1 MAHLPTI
8 QSPADLRRLSIAQ
21 LQELCA
27 EIRAAICDQVSRSGG
42 HLAPNLGVVELTV
55 AMHYVFDFG
64 HDRLLFDVG
73 HQCYTHKLL
82 TGRQHLLP
90 KLRQRGGMAGFPAP
104 VESPYDL
111 FSVGH
116 AGTAISTAVG
126 MARGDALNGEGWS
139 HENPTGRR
147 VVSVIG
153 DASIV
158 NGLAMEGLNGAG
170 TLHRQFLVILNDN
183 GMSIAKPQGAVAQ
196 YFDRVRLS
204 HTYGEF
210 KKAAKQIT
218 ENIPGGRLA
227 RDLYHRVGES
237 SKSFLSDDA
246 WFEHFGLLTVGPID
260 GHDLPTLT
268 EFLNEAKHT
277 DRPIVL
283 HVKTV
288 KGKGFRFAEQDSCT
302 FHSPSPFTVAEGDL
316 ENEGCRVEIKKGGRS
331 FTAVFGEAMV
341 DLMARDPK
349 VCAATAAM
357 PDGTGISK
365 PLAKFPERTWDTG
378 ICESHALD
386 MMAGLAKT
394 GWKPFFAVYST
405 FLQRAYD
412 QAFQEVALQGLAVRL
427 CLDRAGLVGGDGA
440 VHHGFCDV
448 SLLATLPKAALLAP
462 IDEASMKAAIEF
474 MASYDQ
480 GLSAMRY
487 PRANVDTRLA
497 NEPCPAFQ
505 LGIARPLVEPA
516 GADVAIIAYGT
527 VAFDALDALP
537 MLPEYRVAVYDAR
550 FAKPVDAGLLRRLIQ
565 AGTPIVTIEDH
576 SVRGGFGSCVL
587 EACNEMGLDTSRI
600 VRMGLPDA
608 WIGHGERAEQ
618 MADAGIDSASIARTV
633 RALIDSLGC
642 GAPRRAESTA
652 SGAQAGSAVRTIAPR

>member
-1 MAHLPTI
+1 
-8 QSPADLRRLSIAQ
+8 
-21 LQELCA
+21 
-27 EIRAAICDQVSRSGG
+27 
-42 HLAPNLGVVELTV
+42 
-55 AMHYVFDFG
+55 
-64 HDRLLFDVG
+64 
-73 HQCYTHKLL
+73 
-82 TGRQHLLP
+82 
-90 KLRQRGGMAGFPAP
+90 
-104 VESPYDL
+104 
-111 FSVGH
+111 
-116 AGTAISTAVG
+116 
-126 MARGDALNGEGWS
+126 
-139 HENPTGRR
+139 
-147 VVSVIG
+147 
-153 DASIV
+153 
-158 NGLAMEGLNGAG
+158 
-170 TLHRQFLVILNDN
+170 
-183 GMSIAKPQGAVAQ
+183 
-196 YFDRVRLS
+196 
-204 HTYGEF
+204 
-210 KKAAKQIT
+210 
-218 ENIPGGRLA
+218 
-227 RDLYHRVGES
+227 
-237 SKSFLSDDA
+237 
-246 WFEHFGLLTVGPID
+246 
-260 GHDLPTLT
+260 
-268 EFLNEAKHT
+268 
-277 DRPIVL
+277 
-283 HVKTV
+283 
-288 KGKGFRFAEQDSCT
+288 
-302 FHSPSPFTVAEGDL
+302 
-316 ENEGCRVEIKKGGRS
+316 
-331 FTAVFGEAMV
+331 MV

-462 IDEASMKAAIEF
+462 IDEPSMKAAIEF
-474 MASYDQ
+474 MAGYEQ

-497 NEPCPAFQ
+497 DQPCPAFQ
-505 LGIARPLVEPA
+505 LGVARPLVEPA

-633 RALIDSLGC
+633 RSLIDSFGC
-642 GAPRRAESTA
+642 GAPRRSEPTGSH
-652 SGAQAGSAVRTIAPR
+652 AQAGTTVRTIAPR